1 MAVYQGKK
9 VEIGKPRKI
18 PGLTPKGKKKTV
30 FVYKRGADGK
40 VRVTAEG
47 KKIASPVH
55 FGDASMSDFTKHKNE
70 KRRKNFHARHNCAE
84 KKDKTRP
91 GYYACKYL
99 W

>member
-1 MAVYQGKK
+1 MAEYRGRK
-9 VEIGKPRKI
+9 VEIGKPRKV
-18 PGLTPKGKKKTV
+18 PGLTPPAKKKTV

-40 VRVTAEG
+40 L
-47 KKIASPVH
+47 KASPVH

-84 KKDKTRP
+84 KKDKTKP
-91 GYYACKYL
+91 GYWACKNL